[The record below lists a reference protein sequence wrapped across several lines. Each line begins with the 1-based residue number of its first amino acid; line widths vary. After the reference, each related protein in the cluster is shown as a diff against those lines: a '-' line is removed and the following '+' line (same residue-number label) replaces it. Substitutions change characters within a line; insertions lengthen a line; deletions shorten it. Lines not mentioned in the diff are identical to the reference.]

1 MFINGKRR
9 VKRRARVDNKRLYY
23 GRSMLLMPIPEI
35 FMCYIVTIWERVE
48 ERVIGCKVEI

>member
-1 MFINGKRR
+1 MFINGKKR

-23 GRSMLLMPIPEI
+23 SRSMLLLAIQEI
-35 FMCYIVTIWERVE
+35 FMCYIAIIWERVE